1 MGPVEA
7 DGMRLNRVMGFVA
20 LGVVLAAPV
29 RGQIPSG
36 GGRSGIVRAADR
48 MMVATPYVFASAD
61 SAAAVAVG
69 SDLRERMNR
78 AAGSNF
84 QVISREQ
91 MNEALVQWG
100 YPQDAILTNNVS
112 LLFAKQLNAR
122 TIVLSAMSREQDG
135 RFSMTTRFAGVN
147 DDAGFVVRRTQAVG
161 ETLEEFAKDL
171 ADEFKDPI
179 RAYKDAKE
187 CTNLAA
193 LPDKQRDALKA
204 AEKALKR
211 VPNQG
216 LAEVCLAGMAKSSG
230 QSADSVIAHLLRAVE
245 GDPLSLPAYTMLAEE
260 YEAVGDTAKVIESFQ
275 SMLLIAPTNEALRE
289 NAIKLFNQYGHPE
302 AAVAIADAG
311 IERDPFN
318 PDFYDL
324 KANAHAVAGQMPEA
338 LAALAMVY
346 DLDTLAVDS
355 TYFLKV
361 MVFAEAAEDTVQL
374 LRFAQ
379 IGSGRFPANVTLLE
393 QLASAYASAGVL
405 DSAIVVTT
413 RLNELDPTTV
423 IAALKTALALSND
436 RRVVDAIPFA
446 EFVAVNGTEDERVNA
461 ANILMTGALPLL
473 QEPRDLEGAAQGSR
487 KAIELV
493 ADDQPA
499 IARTSNYI
507 LGLSSFLMVPAL
519 DEEAESTK
527 SCELATQMD
536 HLLTESRGALAAGRE
551 TNPDQ
556 VDTFLGYVSEYQ
568 TRVTSMIGA
577 YCDGASTGSGR

>member
-1 MGPVEA
+1 
-7 DGMRLNRVMGFVA
+7 MRLNRIMVFVA
-20 LGVVLAAPV
+20 LGIVLAAPV
-29 RGQIPSG
+29 ASQIPSG
-36 GGRSGIVRAADR
+36 SGRSGMVRAAPR

-69 SDLRERMNR
+69 DDLRERMNR

-84 QVISREQ
+84 HVITREQ

-100 YPQDAILTNNVS
+100 YPQDAILDNNVV
-112 LLFAKQLNAR
+112 LRFAQQLNAR

-135 RFSMTTRFAGVN
+135 RYSLTTRFAGVN
-147 DDAGFVVRRTQAVG
+147 DDAGYVVRRTQAVG

-171 ADEFKDPI
+171 ADDFKEPI

-187 CTNLAA
+187 CTSLARV
-193 LPDKQRDALKA
+193 PDKQRDAVKA

-216 LAEVCLAGMAKSSG
+216 LAEVCLAEMAKASG
-230 QSADSVIAHLLRAVE
+230 QPADSVIFHLRRAVE

-260 YEAVGDTAKVIESFQ
+260 YEALGDTAMVIESFQ
-275 SMLLIAPTNEALRE
+275 SMLLIAPTNEALRQ
-289 NAIKLFNQYGHPE
+289 NAIKLFNQYGRPE

-311 IERDPFN
+311 IARDPFN

-338 LAALAMVY
+338 LAALAMLY
-346 DLDTLAVDS
+346 DIDTLAVDS

-393 QLASAYASAGVL
+393 QLASAYASAGAL

-413 RLNELDPTTV
+413 RLYQLDPTSV
-423 IAALKTALALSND
+423 MAFLKTAKALADD
-436 RRVVDAIPFA
+436 RRIIDAII
-446 EFVAVNGTEDERVNA
+446 FVDYAAAQGDEAVRLNGAT
-461 ANILMTGALPLL
+461 ILITGALPLL
-473 QEPRDLEGAAQGSR
+473 QDPRDLEGAAEGSR
-487 KAIELV
+487 KAIELA

-499 IARTSNYI
+499 ITRTASYI
-507 LGLSSFLMVPAL
+507 LGLSTFLMVPAL
-519 DEEAESTK
+519 DEEAEAAK
-527 SCELATQMD
+527 SCELARQMD
-536 HLLTESRGALAAGRE
+536 QLLTESAGALAAGRE

-556 VDTFLGYVSEYQ
+556 VDTFLGYVDQYQ
-568 TRVTSMIGA
+568 PRVESMIGA
-577 YCDGASTGSGR
+577 YCDGAGTGSGR